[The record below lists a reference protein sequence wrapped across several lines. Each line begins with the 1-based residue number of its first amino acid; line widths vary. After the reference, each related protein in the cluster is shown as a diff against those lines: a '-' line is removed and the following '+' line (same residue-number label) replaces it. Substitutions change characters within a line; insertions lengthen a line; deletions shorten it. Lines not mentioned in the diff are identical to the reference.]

1 MPSINTP
8 EWFNTTDVA
17 LSQALNDFWNSH
29 KNFIL
34 YEVMPYLD
42 MYFFGGELNWLLM
55 TNQEFRKEFIKNPD
69 KIKLKI
75 NDKNRLEWVQ

>member
-8 EWFNTTDVA
+8 EWLNTTDVA
-17 LSQALNDFWNSH
+17 LAQALNDFWVSH

-34 YEVMPYLD
+34 YEIMPYLD
-42 MYFFGGELNWLLM
+42 MYVFGGELNWLLM

>member
-8 EWFNTTDVA
+8 EWFDTTDVA
-17 LSQALNDFWNSH
+17 LAQALNDFWTSH
-29 KNFIL
+29 KNFIIH
-34 YEVMPYLD
+34 EVMPYMD

-69 KIKLKI
+69 KIRLKI

>member
-75 NDKNRLEWVQ
+75 NDKNRLEWVI